1 MLRRKQKKKYTKLRR
16 TMKWIKYLKCT
27 QSTHTHKKKI
37 KIEVHWSKIIV
48 IFGVHTQNISHD
60 FPYIFNSITFEIPL
74 PVRSISILSR
84 QNNKKKKT
92 WKFLFAIFLLS
103 VWMHFWCF
111 ALAKFPLLATFN
123 RTKKKHEMERFR
135 GRRPADL
142 KALHHIFIRSHS
154 NYLCSVSCSHY
165 PFSLLLTHER
175 YFIYGEMRLG
185 FFENQ
190 NKRLRL
196 KTCLI
201 IKKPI

>member
-1 MLRRKQKKKYTKLRR
+1 
-16 TMKWIKYLKCT
+16 MKWIKYLKCT

-123 RTKKKHEMERFR
+123 RTKKKTRNGAFSWQASSRFKSTS
-135 GRRPADL
+135 PYIHSVPFKL
-142 KALHHIFIRSHS
+142 SLFSVVFALSLFTPFNARTIFYIRWDA
-154 NYLCSVSCSHY
+154 
-165 PFSLLLTHER
+165 FGLLR
-175 YFIYGEMRLG
+175 
-185 FFENQ
+185 
-190 NKRLRL
+190 
-196 KTCLI
+196 
-201 IKKPI
+201 KPK

>member
-1 MLRRKQKKKYTKLRR
+1 
-16 TMKWIKYLKCT
+16 MKWIKYLKCT
-27 QSTHTHKKKI
+27 QSTHTHKKKSRLRYTEAKSLSFLASI
-37 KIEVHWSKIIV
+37 HKIFPMIFHTYLTVSHLKFHCRYALSLFWAGKI
-48 IFGVHTQNISHD
+48 T
-60 FPYIFNSITFEIPL
+60 
-74 PVRSISILSR
+74 
-84 QNNKKKKT
+84 KKKKHEN
-92 WKFLFAIFLLS
+92 FFSPFSFYPCECIFDVLLS
-103 VWMHFWCF
+103 QNFHCWLH
-111 ALAKFPLLATFN
+111 LIGQ
-123 RTKKKHEMERFR
+123 KKKHEMERFR